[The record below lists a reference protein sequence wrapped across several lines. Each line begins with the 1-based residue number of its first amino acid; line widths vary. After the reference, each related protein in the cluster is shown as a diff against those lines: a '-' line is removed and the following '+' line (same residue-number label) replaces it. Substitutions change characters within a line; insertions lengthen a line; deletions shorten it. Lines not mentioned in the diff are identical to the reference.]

1 LAAELHVELV
11 AADRN
16 VWSGEATLV
25 VARTTSGD
33 IGVMPGHQPL
43 LGVLESGPVTIRTSE
58 GNTVI
63 AAVHG
68 GFISFADNKL
78 SLLAEIA
85 ELADEIDV
93 QRAERALERA
103 KSERR
108 SVDHGARGDLLA
120 AAADLGGRHPLV
132 PGVVPQRRG
141 VLHAGDVQLDERSAD
156 RLDVVTRA
164 GA

>member
-1 LAAELHVELV
+1 MAAELHVELV
-11 AADRN
+11 AADRQ

-43 LGVLESGPVTIRTSE
+43 LGVLVSGPVTIRTTSE
-58 GNTVI
+58 EAGTIV

-85 ELADEIDV
+85 ELSDEIDV

-103 KSERR
+103 KSEADASAERR
-108 SVDHGARGDLLA
+108 ADVRLRA
-120 AAADLGGRHPLV
+120 AAAR
-132 PGVVPQRRG
+132 
-141 VLHAGDVQLDERSAD
+141 
-156 RLDVVTRA
+156 
-164 GA
+164 